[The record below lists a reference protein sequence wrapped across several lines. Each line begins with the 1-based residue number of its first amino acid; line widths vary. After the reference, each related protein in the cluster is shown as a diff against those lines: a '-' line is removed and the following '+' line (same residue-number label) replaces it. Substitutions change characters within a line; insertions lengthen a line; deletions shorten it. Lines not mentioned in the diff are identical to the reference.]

1 MSLRANNV
9 TEAISTNNKRV
20 MIIAGEA
27 SGDLHAAKLVR
38 EVQQKS
44 NDIEF
49 YGIGGKHMIDAG
61 VETLVDSADLAVVGL
76 FEVLAHWNTISS
88 ALKKMQNLLHTD
100 PPDLLVLTDYPDFN
114 LRLAKTAKECG
125 VKVLYYISPQVWAW
139 RQKRVFKIREIVDMM
154 AVVFPF
160 EESFYKKYD
169 VPVRFVGHPLV
180 DEVHASADQLT
191 LRNEFL
197 LDNEKPV
204 IGLFPGS
211 RQSEIKRLLPII
223 VESAKIIVKD
233 KPDAQFV
240 IPVASTLKEEDI
252 LPYFDNTEF
261 DMRIISD
268 RSHDVMQVCDAI
280 ITVSGTVT
288 LEIALMQKPM
298 VVINKISQ
306 FSYFFVSRML
316 KIAHI
321 ALCNIVANNRVVPE
335 LIQNDAQSDK
345 IATTLCTLIDDTKL
359 RNTIIS
365 ELGEIKTKLTNEEL
379 KTDLSTLL
387 IDMLNNKI

>member
-1 MSLRANNV
+1 M
-9 TEAISTNNKRV
+9 KRV

-38 EVQQKS
+38 EVNQKS
-44 NDIEF
+44 NDITF
-49 YGIGGKHMIDAG
+49 YGIGGNNMSEAG
-61 VETLVDSADLAVVGL
+61 VETLIDSAELAVVGL
-76 FEVLAHWNTISS
+76 FEVLAHWNTISG
-88 ALKKMQNLLHTD
+88 ALKKMQHLLRTD

-139 RQKRVFKIREIVDMM
+139 RQKRVFKIRSLVDMM

-160 EESFYKKYD
+160 EDTFYKKYD

-180 DEVHASADQLT
+180 DEIHVSADQNT
-191 LRNEFL
+191 LRDEFL

-211 RQSEIKRLLPII
+211 RHSEIKRLLPII
-223 VESAKIIVKD
+223 VESVKQIIKD
-233 KPDAQFV
+233 KPESQFV

-252 LPYFDNTEF
+252 LPYFEEIDL
-261 DMRIISD
+261 DMRIISH
-268 RSHDVMQVCDAI
+268 RSHDVIQVCDAI

-288 LEIALMQKPM
+288 LEIALLQKPM
-298 VVINKISQ
+298 VVINKISR
-306 FSYFFVSRML
+306 FSYLFVSRML
-316 KIAHI
+316 KINHV
-321 ALCNIVANNRVVPE
+321 ALCNIVANKRIVPE
-335 LIQNDAQSDK
+335 LIQNDAQADK
-345 IATTLCTLIDDTKL
+345 IANTLCELIDNKKL
-359 RNTIIS
+359 QTTMIS
-365 ELGEIKTKLTNEEL
+365 ELGDIKEKLSDDKL

-387 IDMLNNKI
+387 IDMLEGNI

>member
-1 MSLRANNV
+1 M
-9 TEAISTNNKRV
+9 KRV

-38 EVQQKS
+38 EVKEK
-44 NDIEF
+44 NTDISF
-49 YGIGGKHMIDAG
+49 YGIGGKNMSEAG
-61 VETLVDSADLAVVGL
+61 VETLVDSAELAVVGL
-76 FEVLAHWNTISS
+76 FEVLAHWNTISG
-88 ALKKMQNLLHTD
+88 ALKKMQHLLRTD

-139 RQKRVFKIREIVDMM
+139 RQKRVFKIRKLVDMM

-160 EESFYKKYD
+160 EEVFYKKYD

-180 DEVHASADQLT
+180 DEIHVTNNIQALK
-191 LRNEFL
+191 NEFF

-223 VESAKIIVKD
+223 VESALQIAQE

-252 LPYFDNTEF
+252 QPYFDGAEL
-261 DMRIISD
+261 DMRIISQ
-268 RSHDVMQVCDAI
+268 RSHDVMAVCDAVI
-280 ITVSGTVT
+280 SVSGTVT
-288 LEIALMQKPM
+288 LELALLKKPM
-298 VVINKISQ
+298 VVINKISK

-316 KIAHI
+316 RIDHV
-321 ALCNIVANNRVVPE
+321 ALCNIVADKRVVPE
-335 LIQNDAQSDK
+335 LIQNDATSEKISNTLLDLISNKDK
-345 IATTLCTLIDDTKL
+345 LNK
-359 RNTIIS
+359 IIFEFS
-365 ELGEIKTKLTNEEL
+365 SIEERLTNKETKTEL
-379 KTDLSTLL
+379 SEIL

>member
-1 MSLRANNV
+1 M
-9 TEAISTNNKRV
+9 TEVISTNNKRV

-38 EVQQKS
+38 EVQQKT
-44 NDIEF
+44 NNIEF
-49 YGIGGKHMIDAG
+49 YGIGGKHMIEAG

-76 FEVLAHWNTISS
+76 FEVLAHWNTISG
-88 ALKKMQNLLHTD
+88 ALKKMQNLLRTD

-139 RQKRVFKIREIVDMM
+139 RQKRVFKIRKIVDMM

-180 DEVHASADQLT
+180 DEVHASTDQLT

-223 VESAKIIVKD
+223 VETAKIIVKD

-240 IPVASTLKEEDI
+240 IPVASTLKEQDI
-252 LPYFDNTEF
+252 LPYFDNSEL

-298 VVINKISQ
+298 VVINKISK

-316 KIAHI
+316 KIDHI

-345 IATTLCTLIDDTKL
+345 IATTLFTLIDDTKL

-365 ELGEIKTKLTNEEL
+365 GLGEIKAKLTNEEL

-387 IDMLNNKI
+387 LDMLNNKI

>member
-1 MSLRANNV
+1 MPESMK
-9 TEAISTNNKRV
+9 KRV

-38 EVQQKS
+38 EVRQKTK
-44 NDIEF
+44 NIDF
-49 YGIGGKHMIDAG
+49 YGIGGKHMSEAG
-61 VETLVDSADLAVVGL
+61 VETLVDSAELAVVGL
-76 FEVLAHWNTISS
+76 VEVLAHWNTISG
-88 ALKKMQNLLHTD
+88 ALKKMQHLLRTD

-139 RQKRVFKIREIVDMM
+139 RQKRVFKIRKIVDMM

-160 EESFYKKYD
+160 EENFYREYNI
-169 VPVRFVGHPLV
+169 PVRFVGHPLV
-180 DEVHASADQLT
+180 DEVHASSDQET
-191 LRNEFL
+191 LRKEFL
-197 LDNEKPV
+197 LDNDKPV
-204 IGLFPGS
+204 VGLFPGS
-211 RQSEIKRLLPII
+211 RHSEIKRLLPII
-223 VESAKIIVKD
+223 VESAKQIVAN
-233 KPDAQFV
+233 KPDTQFV

-252 LPYFDNTEF
+252 LPYFDGTEF
-261 DMRIISD
+261 DMRIIQH

-298 VVINKISQ
+298 VVINKISAL
-306 FSYFFVSRML
+306 SYFFVSRML
-316 KIAHI
+316 KIKHV
-321 ALCNIVANNRVVPE
+321 ALCNIVANKRIVPE
-335 LIQNDAQSDK
+335 LIQNDAKADK
-345 IATTLCTLIDDTKL
+345 IANTLCNLIDNKDL
-359 RNTIIS
+359 NTSIIS
-365 ELGEIKTKLTNEEL
+365 ELGTIKEKLSDDAL

>member
-1 MSLRANNV
+1 M
-9 TEAISTNNKRV
+9 NKRV

-38 EVQQKS
+38 EIRQKTK
-44 NDIEF
+44 NIDF
-49 YGIGGKHMIDAG
+49 YGIGGKHMSEAG

-76 FEVLAHWNTISS
+76 IEVLAHWNTISG
-88 ALKKMQNLLHTD
+88 ALKKMQHLLRTD

-139 RQKRVFKIREIVDMM
+139 RQKRVFKIRKIVDMM

-160 EESFYKKYD
+160 EEKFYREYN

-180 DEVHASADQLT
+180 DEVHASADQET

-197 LDNEKPV
+197 LDNDKPIV
-204 IGLFPGS
+204 GLFPGS
-211 RQSEIKRLLPII
+211 RHSEIKRLLPII
-223 VESAKIIVKD
+223 VESAKQIVAN
-233 KPDAQFV
+233 KPDTQFV

-252 LPYFDNTEF
+252 LPYFDGTEF
-261 DMRIISD
+261 DMRIIQH

-298 VVINKISQ
+298 VVINKISAL
-306 FSYFFVSRML
+306 SYFFVSRML
-316 KIAHI
+316 KIKHV
-321 ALCNIVANNRVVPE
+321 ALCNIVANKRIVPE
-335 LIQNDAQSDK
+335 LIQNDAKADK
-345 IATTLCTLIDDTKL
+345 IANTLCNLIDNKDL
-359 RNTIIS
+359 NTSIIS
-365 ELGEIKTKLTNEEL
+365 ELGTIKEKLSDDAL

-387 IDMLNNKI
+387 IDMLNKKV

>member
-1 MSLRANNV
+1 M
-9 TEAISTNNKRV
+9 KRV

-38 EVQQKS
+38 EVKEKNS
-44 NDIEF
+44 DISF
-49 YGIGGKHMIDAG
+49 YGIGGRNMIEAG

-76 FEVLAHWNTISS
+76 FEVLAHWNTISG
-88 ALKKMQNLLHTD
+88 ALKKMQHLLRTD

-125 VKVLYYISPQVWAW
+125 IKVLYYISPQVWAW

-180 DEVHASADQLT
+180 DEVHASTDQAT

-197 LDNEKPV
+197 LDSDKPV

-233 KPDAQFV
+233 KPSTQFV
-240 IPVASTLKEEDI
+240 IPVASTLNEEDI
-252 LPYFDNTEF
+252 LPYFEGTEF
-261 DMRIISD
+261 DMRIIQH

-288 LEIALMQKPM
+288 LEIALMQIPM
-298 VVINKISQ
+298 VVINKISKL
-306 FSYFFVSRML
+306 SYFFVGRML
-316 KIAHI
+316 KIDHI
-321 ALCNIVANNRVVPE
+321 ALCNIVANKRIVPE
-335 LIQNDAQSDK
+335 LIQNDAQANK
-345 IATTLCTLIDDTKL
+345 IATTLLELTTNTKL
-359 RNTIIS
+359 RATIIS
-365 ELGEIKTKLTNEEL
+365 ELGDIKEKLSNDEL
-379 KTDLSTLL
+379 KTDLSLLL

>member
-1 MSLRANNV
+1 M
-9 TEAISTNNKRV
+9 KRV

-38 EVQQKS
+38 EVKEKNS
-44 NDIEF
+44 DITF
-49 YGIGGKHMIDAG
+49 YGIGGRNMIEAG

-76 FEVLAHWNTISS
+76 FEVLAHWNTISG
-88 ALKKMQNLLHTD
+88 ALKKMQHLLRTD

-125 VKVLYYISPQVWAW
+125 IKVLYYISPQVWAW

-180 DEVHASADQLT
+180 DEVHASADQAT

-197 LDNEKPV
+197 LDSDKPV

-223 VESAKIIVKD
+223 VESAKKIVKD
-233 KPDAQFV
+233 KPSTQFV

-252 LPYFDNTEF
+252 LPYFEGTEF
-261 DMRIISD
+261 DMRIIQH

-288 LEIALMQKPM
+288 LEIALMQIPM
-298 VVINKISQ
+298 VVINKISKL
-306 FSYFFVSRML
+306 SYFFVGRML
-316 KIAHI
+316 KIDHI
-321 ALCNIVANNRVVPE
+321 ALCNIVANKRIVPE
-335 LIQNDAQSDK
+335 LIQNDAQADK
-345 IATTLCTLIDDTKL
+345 IATTLLELTTNYKL
-359 RNTIIS
+359 RATIIS
-365 ELGEIKTKLTNEEL
+365 ELGDIKEKLSNDEL
-379 KTDLSTLL
+379 KTDLSLLL
-387 IDMLNNKI
+387 IDMLYNKI

>member
-1 MSLRANNV
+1 M
-9 TEAISTNNKRV
+9 KRV

-38 EVQQKS
+38 EVNQKS
-44 NDIEF
+44 NDITF
-49 YGIGGKHMIDAG
+49 YGIGGKNMSEAG
-61 VETLVDSADLAVVGL
+61 VETLIDSAELAVVGL
-76 FEVLAHWNTISS
+76 FEVLAHWNTISG
-88 ALKKMQNLLHTD
+88 ALKKMQHLLRTD

-139 RQKRVFKIREIVDMM
+139 RQKRVFKIRSLVDMM

-160 EESFYKKYD
+160 EDTFYKKYD

-180 DEVHASADQLT
+180 DEIHVSADQNT
-191 LRNEFL
+191 LRDEFL

-211 RQSEIKRLLPII
+211 RHSEIKRLLPII
-223 VESAKIIVKD
+223 VESVKQIIKD
-233 KPDAQFV
+233 KPESQFV

-252 LPYFDNTEF
+252 LPYFEEIDL
-261 DMRIISD
+261 DMRIISH
-268 RSHDVMQVCDAI
+268 RSHDVIQVCDAI

-288 LEIALMQKPM
+288 LEIALLQKPM
-298 VVINKISQ
+298 VVINKISR
-306 FSYFFVSRML
+306 FSYLFVSRML
-316 KIAHI
+316 KINHV
-321 ALCNIVANNRVVPE
+321 ALCNIVANKRIVPE
-335 LIQNDAQSDK
+335 LIQNDAQADK
-345 IATTLCTLIDDTKL
+345 IANTLCELIDNKKL
-359 RNTIIS
+359 QTTMIS
-365 ELGEIKTKLTNEEL
+365 ELGDIKEKLSDDKL

-387 IDMLNNKI
+387 IDMLEGNI

>member
-9 TEAISTNNKRV
+9 TEAILTNNKRV

-61 VETLVDSADLAVVGL
+61 VKTLVDSADLAVVGL
-76 FEVLAHWNTISS
+76 FEVLAHWNTISG
-88 ALKKMQNLLHTD
+88 ALKKMQHLLRTD

-139 RQKRVFKIREIVDMM
+139 RQKRVFKIRKLVDMM

-160 EESFYKKYD
+160 EETFYKKYD

-180 DEVHASADQLT
+180 DEVHASADQQT
-191 LRNEFL
+191 LRTEFI

-223 VESAKIIVKD
+223 VDSAKNIIKD

-252 LPYFDNTEF
+252 LPYFDNAEL
-261 DMRIISD
+261 DMRIISN

-298 VVINKISQ
+298 VVINKISR

-321 ALCNIVANNRVVPE
+321 ALCNIVADKRIVPE
-335 LIQNDAQSDK
+335 LIQDDAQADK
-345 IATTLCTLIDDTKL
+345 IANILCELIDNTSTRD
-359 RNTIIS
+359 TIIS
-365 ELGEIKTKLTNEEL
+365 ELGKIKAKLTNEEL
-379 KTDLSTLL
+379 KTDLSKIL
-387 IDMLNNKI
+387 IDMLNN

>member
-1 MSLRANNV
+1 MPESK
-9 TEAISTNNKRV
+9 NKRV

-38 EVQQKS
+38 EVNQKTNS
-44 NDIEF
+44 IKF
-49 YGIGGKHMIDAG
+49 YGIGGKNMSEAG
-61 VETLVDSADLAVVGL
+61 VETLVDSAELAVVGL
-76 FEVLAHWNTISS
+76 FEVLAHWNTISG
-88 ALKKMQNLLHTD
+88 ALKKMQHLLRTD

-125 VKVLYYISPQVWAW
+125 IKVLFYISPQVWAW
-139 RQKRVFKIREIVDMM
+139 RQKRVFKIRKIVDMM

-160 EESFYKKYD
+160 EESFYKKYN
-169 VPVRFVGHPLV
+169 VPVRFVGHPLT
-180 DEVHASADQLT
+180 DEVHASSDQIT

-197 LDNEKPV
+197 LDNDKPV

-223 VESAKIIVKD
+223 VESAKQIILD
-233 KPDAQFV
+233 KPEAQFV

-252 LPYFDNTEF
+252 LPYFENTEF
-261 DMRIISD
+261 DMRIIHH
-268 RSHDVMQVCDAI
+268 RSHDVMKVCDAI

-298 VVINKISQ
+298 VVINKISA

-316 KIAHI
+316 KIDHI
-321 ALCNIVANNRVVPE
+321 ALCNIVANKRIVPE

-345 IATTLCTLIDDTKL
+345 IASTLCELLDNKQLST
-359 RNTIIS
+359 TIIS
-365 ELGEIKTKLTNEEL
+365 ELANIKDKLSDDKL

-387 IDMLNNKI
+387 IDMLNDNI